1 MMLDITMELF
11 NTEDCVRGFANT
23 AKAFDQEIE
32 PPDMV
37 FEGR

>member
-1 MMLDITMELF
+1 MLDITMELF
-11 NTEDCVRGFANT
+11 NTTDCTRGFANA